1 MQARGKASRIVC
13 IGGAAIDRTFR
24 ATSPIQAGTSNPVS
38 LRHGF
43 GGVARNV
50 AENLARLGLQP
61 DLVSIVGD
69 DAYGHD
75 LLARLRKIGIGTRH
89 LKVEASRSTAEYV
102 AVLEPDGRLALGLA
116 HMDILDALPPSLV
129 EAACSEIGHADWVFA
144 DCNLPSAI
152 LLDLIARGRAGS
164 INLAFDAVSAL
175 KVLRLPEDL
184 AGVELL
190 VLNLDEANAL
200 LGDADLSPQDI
211 ANALR
216 ARGAGRVVLTLAADG
231 LVAADSDGV
240 NTIPAVP
247 ASLVDV
253 TGAGDA
259 LTAAL
264 LARLTAGATL
274 ADAAR
279 VGTLA
284 AALTIEGQGSV
295 RPDLS
300 PALIETAMS
309 RIAIHPRGHN
319 D

>member
-1 MQARGKASRIVC
+1 MQARGKASPISC
-13 IGGAAIDRTFR
+13 IGGAAIDRSFR
-24 ATSPIQAGTSNPVS
+24 AVSPIQAGTSNPVA

-50 AENLARLGLQP
+50 AENLARLGLQA

-69 DAYGHD
+69 DAYGRD
-75 LLARLRKIGIGTRH
+75 LRARLAELGVGTRH
-89 LKVEASRSTAEYV
+89 LMVEPSRATAEYV

-116 HMDILDALPPSLV
+116 HMDIFDVLPPSFID
-129 EAACSEIGHADWVFA
+129 AACSQIVHGGRVFA
-144 DCNLPSAI
+144 DCNLPSVI
-152 LLDLIARGRAGS
+152 LLDLIARGRNGS
-164 INLAFDAVSAL
+164 IRLAIDAVSAL

-184 AGVELL
+184 AGVDLL

-200 LGDADLSPQDI
+200 LGDADLSPRDI
-211 ANALR
+211 ADALR

-240 NTIPAVP
+240 TTIPAVP

-300 PALIETAMS
+300 PALLEAAMS
-309 RIAIHPRGHN
+309 RVATHPRGHN